1 MSRSRTLAALTVLLA
16 FLGWQKLERT
26 SLEEQ
31 RQQQQAELEATRRE
45 LREVARALGAQ
56 QAHLERLTR
65 EMARS
70 PASAPGPTLALPSG
84 VPASNAGV
92 EHPAPPAPPAP
103 SSPPVPLS
111 AQEVVARLEEAVH
124 GEPID
129 PHWSRQAEDLTRATL
144 ERTLTTSRLESVHCG
159 ASVCRLE
166 TSHPSQEALEQFRE
180 QVLMASEPV
189 LWNGAAYSSV
199 QGDARAGTLVTVS
212 YLAREG
218 RTLPTLEQP

>member
-1 MSRSRTLAALTVLLA
+1 MSRSRTLAALTILLT

-65 EMARS
+65 EVARA
-70 PASAPGPTLALPSG
+70 PASAPGPTLASPTG
-84 VPASNAGV
+84 VPASSVGV
-92 EHPAPPAPPAP
+92 EHPTPPAR
-103 SSPPVPLS
+103 SGPPVPLS

-124 GEPID
+124 GEPSD
-129 PHWSRQAEDLTRATL
+129 PHWSRQAEALARARL

-159 ASVCRLE
+159 AALCRLE

-189 LWNGAAYSSV
+189 LWNGAAYSSL

-218 RTLPTLEQP
+218 RPLPMMEHP

>member
-1 MSRSRTLAALTVLLA
+1 MPRTPTLAAITVLLA
-16 FLGWQKLERT
+16 FLGWQRLEHT
-26 SLEEQ
+26 SLKEQHQ
-31 RQQQQAELEATRRE
+31 RQQAALEATRRE
-45 LREVARALGAQ
+45 LREVAGALGAQ
-56 QAHLERLTR
+56 QLLLERLSQ
-65 EMARS
+65 EVARL
-70 PASAPGPTLALPSG
+70 PASAPGSTLALPAAQ
-84 VPASNAGV
+84 PAAPGAMAERPATPSQ
-92 EHPAPPAPPAP
+92 PAPPVPP
-103 SSPPVPLS
+103 SPR
-111 AQEVVARLEEAVH
+111 EVEASLEAAVH

-129 PHWSRQAEDLTRATL
+129 PHWSRQAEDLARAKL

-180 QVLMASEPV
+180 QVLMAAEPV

-218 RTLPTLEQP
+218 RALPTLEHP

>member
-1 MSRSRTLAALTVLLA
+1 MPRTPILAGITVLLA
-16 FLGWQKLERT
+16 LLGWQWLERT
-26 SLEEQ
+26 SLEEH

-45 LREVARALGAQ
+45 LREVTRALGAQ

-65 EMARS
+65 EVARP
-70 PASAPGPTLALPSG
+70 PASAPDHSLAHPAGS
-84 VPASNAGV
+84 PASSAVV
-92 EHPAPPAPPAP
+92 ERPTTPVQPGH
-103 SSPPVPLS
+103 PVPLS
-111 AQEVVARLEEAVH
+111 VQEVVDNLEAAVH
-124 GEPID
+124 GEPSD
-129 PHWSRQAEDLTRATL
+129 PHWSRQAEDLARARL

-159 ASVCRLE
+159 ASLCRLE

-180 QVLMASEPV
+180 QVLMAPEPV

-218 RTLPTLEQP
+218 RPLPTLEHP

>member
-1 MSRSRTLAALTVLLA
+1 MPRTPILAGITVLLV

-26 SLEEQ
+26 SLEEH

-45 LREVARALGAQ
+45 LQEMARALGEQ
-56 QAHLERLTR
+56 RAHMERLTR
-65 EMARS
+65 EVAR
-70 PASAPGPTLALPSG
+70 PLASAPGHTLAHPAELPA
-84 VPASNAGV
+84 ASAEV
-92 EHPAPPAPPAP
+92 ERPSTPAPPVQQ
-103 SSPPVPLS
+103 VPRS

-129 PHWSRQAEDLTRATL
+129 PHWSRQAEDLARARL
-144 ERTLTTSRLESVHCG
+144 ERTLSTSRLESVQCG

-166 TSHPSQEALEQFRE
+166 TSHPNQEALEQFRE

-189 LWNGAAYSSV
+189 LWNGASYSSV

-218 RTLPTLEQP
+218 RPLPTLEQP